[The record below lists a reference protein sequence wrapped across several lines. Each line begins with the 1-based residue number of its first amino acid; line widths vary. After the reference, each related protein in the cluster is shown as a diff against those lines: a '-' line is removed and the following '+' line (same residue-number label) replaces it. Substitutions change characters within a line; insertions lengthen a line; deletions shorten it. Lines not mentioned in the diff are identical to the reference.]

1 MNDYNED
8 DKKIYDK
15 QIPPWIESRGCWGC
29 LFIVAF
35 IVGVII
41 YFALI

>member
-1 MNDYNED
+1 MNDYYED
-8 DKKIYDK
+8 DCEIYDK
-15 QIPPWIESRGCWGC
+15 QIPPWTESRGCWGC
-29 LFIVAF
+29 LVVMAI